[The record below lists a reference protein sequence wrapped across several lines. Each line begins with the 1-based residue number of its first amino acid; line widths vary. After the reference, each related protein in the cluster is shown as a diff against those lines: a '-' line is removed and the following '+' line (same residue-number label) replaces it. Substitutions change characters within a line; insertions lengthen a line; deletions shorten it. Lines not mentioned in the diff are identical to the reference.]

1 VKALLSRLRLDPYI
15 LAIMGMVAIA
25 AVIPA
30 QGAGKDLLDHVVK
43 AAIAILFFLHGAR
56 IPPKAI
62 WEGITHWRLQALV
75 FATTYAVFP
84 LIGLAL
90 MALAPDHLD
99 PGLIAGLVFVCLL
112 PSTVQ
117 SSIAFTS
124 IARGNVPAALC
135 CASISNLAGV
145 VITPLLVALLLGA
158 TSGGLSLESVGNIA
172 LQIFLPFML
181 GQFARPVIG
190 EWLGRHK
197 ALTTLFDRGSIL
209 LVVYSAFSAGVV
221 AGIWS
226 RLTWQGLAFVI
237 LADILILALVLVF
250 TTLAARLLRFST
262 EDEIAI
268 VFCGSKKSMASG
280 LPMANILFP
289 ASVVG
294 LTVLPLM
301 LFHQLQLMICAALAQ
316 RYARRPQMAMVESL
330 PPFEQASQASRACGS
345 P

>member
-90 MALAPDHLD
+90 MALAPDRLD

-124 IARGNVPAALC
+124 IARDNVPAALC
-135 CASISNLAGV
+135 CTSISNLAGV
-145 VITPLLVALLLGA
+145 VITPLRVALLLGSA
-158 TSGGLSLESVGNIA
+158 SGGQSLESVRNIA
-172 LQIFLPFML
+172 LQISLPFVL
-181 GQFARPVIG
+181 GQCARPLFG

-221 AGIWS
+221 AGICS
-226 RLTWQGLAFVI
+226 RVTWQSLAFVI
-237 LADILILALVLVF
+237 LADILILALALVF

-262 EDEIAI
+262 EDKIAI
-268 VFCGSKKSMASG
+268 VFCGSKNSMASG

-301 LFHQLQLMICAALAQ
+301 LFHQLQLMVCAALAQ
-316 RYARRPQMAMVESL
+316 RYARRPEAIT
-330 PPFEQASQASRACGS
+330 QAAVVPA
-345 P
+345 

>member
-1 VKALLSRLRLDPYI
+1 
-15 LAIMGMVAIA
+15 
-25 AVIPA
+25 
-30 QGAGKDLLDHVVK
+30 
-43 AAIAILFFLHGAR
+43 
-56 IPPKAI
+56 
-62 WEGITHWRLQALV
+62 
-75 FATTYAVFP
+75 
-84 LIGLAL
+84 

-145 VITPLLVALLLGA
+145 VITPLLVAVLLGS

-172 LQIFLPFML
+172 LQIFLPFVL

-316 RYARRPQMAMVESL
+316 RYARRLEAIT
-330 PPFEQASQASRACGS
+330 QAAVVPA
-345 P
+345 

>member
-1 VKALLSRLRLDPYI
+1 MNTLLSRLRLDPYI

-30 QGAGKDLLDHVVK
+30 QGVGKDLLDLIVK
-43 AAIAILFFLHGAR
+43 TAIAILFFLYGAR
-56 IPPKAI
+56 IAPKAI
-62 WEGITHWRLQALV
+62 WEGITHWRLQSLV

-90 MALAPDHLD
+90 MALAPERLD

-145 VITPLLVALLLGA
+145 VITPLLVAVLLGS
-158 TSGGLSLESVGNIA
+158 TSGGLSLEAVGNIA
-172 LQIFLPFML
+172 LQIFLPFIL
-181 GQFARPVIG
+181 GQFARRVIG

-197 ALTTLFDRGSIL
+197 AITTLFDRGSIL

-221 AGIWS
+221 AGIWC
-226 RLTWQGLAFVI
+226 RVTWQSLAFVI
-237 LADILILALVLVF
+237 LADVLILALVLVF

-262 EDEIAI
+262 EDEITI

-301 LFHQLQLMICAALAQ
+301 LFHQLQLMVCAALAQ
-316 RYARRPQMAMVESL
+316 RYARRPEAVT
-330 PPFEQASQASRACGS
+330 QAAVVPA
-345 P
+345 